1 MKIVDRHCALGWA
14 LDRLRVGDRIAF
26 EDKDGQEQGGDSYNC
41 CHCPHESLLPWDHSH
56 DLNNR
61 PDHTNEFVS

>member
-14 LDRLRVGDRIAF
+14 LDRSRVGDRIAL

-41 CHCPHESLLPWDHSH
+41 HCAHESLLPWDI
-56 DLNNR
+56 
-61 PDHTNEFVS
+61 PTI